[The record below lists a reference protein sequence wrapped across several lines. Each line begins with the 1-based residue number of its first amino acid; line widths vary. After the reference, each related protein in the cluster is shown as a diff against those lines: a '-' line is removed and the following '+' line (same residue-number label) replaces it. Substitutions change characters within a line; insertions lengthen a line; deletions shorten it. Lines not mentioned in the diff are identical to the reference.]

1 MENKKE
7 IVKHLETLLAVTR
20 AGEGISG
27 LVLSKAQ
34 DKVTIVFKNGHFK
47 NISIEADSGIAIIK
61 DVISSL

>member
-7 IVKHLETLLAVTR
+7 IVKHLEILLTMTR
-20 AGEGISG
+20 AGENISG

-47 NISIEADSGIAIIK
+47 NISIDADSGIAIIK
-61 DVISSL
+61 DVINGL

>member
-7 IVKHLETLLAVTR
+7 IVKHLETLLTMTR
-20 AGEGISG
+20 AGENISG

-47 NISIEADSGIAIIK
+47 NISIDTDSGVAIIK
-61 DVISSL
+61 DVINGL